1 MASHPSSQS
10 TEEVPNLG
18 FGAKVVEQ
26 STLRLLNRDGS
37 FNVSRDGLA
46 FWESVHLYRTLLKTP
61 WWNFILILFGSFI
74 GINVL
79 FGLLYA
85 LSGQGA
91 LTGAGAGA
99 SSLGMAERFLSAFF
113 FSVHTIT
120 TVGFGHIAPHNLMA
134 DVLVTV
140 EAFLGLSGFA
150 LVAGLIF
157 ARFEQPHA
165 KLLFSDK
172 AVVGANGEFK
182 TFKLRMANGG
192 QNELLAVQIR
202 VLLCMTETI
211 DGIRRRKFH
220 QLVLDRR
227 KTTFLPLDWTV
238 VHTISQDSPLYDLT
252 ENDLR
257 ERDAEFL
264 ILVDA
269 IDDTSSQPVHAR
281 SSYKWQEVV
290 WDAQFRDMYR
300 TTRDGRMSVDL
311 RRMHDIEETQIRQQA
326 PDGVG
331 SVSFWALSCGLWAM
345 GFE

>member
-10 TEEVPNLG
+10 TGETPDLG

-37 FNVSRDGLA
+37 FNVLRDGLS
-46 FWESVHLYRTLLKTP
+46 FWESVHLYRTLLRTS
-61 WWNFILILFGSFI
+61 WWNFILILFGGFI
-74 GINVL
+74 GANL
-79 FGLLYA
+79 FFGLLYA
-85 LSGQGA
+85 LAGQGA
-91 LTGAGAGA
+91 LTGAGA
-99 SSLGMAERFLSAFF
+99 SSTAERFLSAFF

-120 TVGFGHIAPHNLMA
+120 TVGFGHIAPQNLMA
-134 DVLVTV
+134 DVLVTL
-140 EAFLGLSGFA
+140 EAFFGLSGFA

-165 KLLFSDK
+165 KILFSDK
-172 AVVGANGEFK
+172 AVVGAHGEFRG
-182 TFKLRMANGG
+182 FKLRMANGG

-202 VLLCMTETI
+202 ILLCMTETI

-220 QLVLDRR
+220 QLVPDRR
-227 KTTFLPLDWTV
+227 KTALFPLDWTV
-238 VHTISQDSPLYDLT
+238 VHTISQDSPLYNMT

-257 ERDAEFL
+257 EGNAEFL
-264 ILVDA
+264 VLVNA

-290 WDAQFRDMYR
+290 WGAQFCDMYR

-311 RRMHDIEETQIRQQA
+311 RRLHDIEETQIRQQRQTVW
-326 PDGVG
+326 D
-331 SVSFWALSCGLWAM
+331 L
-345 GFE
+345 

>member
-1 MASHPSSQS
+1 MASHPSLQS
-10 TEEVPNLG
+10 TEEVPDLG

-37 FNVSRDGLA
+37 FNVSRGGLS
-46 FWESVHLYRTLLKTP
+46 FWESVHLYRTLLRTS
-61 WWNFILILFGSFI
+61 WWNFILILFGAFI
-74 GINVL
+74 GANML

-91 LTGAGAGA
+91 LTGA
-99 SSLGMAERFLSAFF
+99 SSLGMAERFLLAFF

-120 TVGFGHIAPHNLMA
+120 TVGFGHIAPQNLMA
-134 DVLVTV
+134 DVLVTL

-165 KLLFSDK
+165 KILFSDK
-172 AVVGANGEFK
+172 AVVGAHGRLK
-182 TFKLRMANGG
+182 GFKLRMANGG

-202 VLLCMTETI
+202 ILLCMTETI
-211 DGIRRRKFH
+211 GGIRRRKFH
-220 QLVLDRR
+220 QLVTDRQ
-227 KTTFLPLDWTV
+227 KTAFFPLDWTV
-238 VHTISQDSPLYDLT
+238 VHTISQDSSLYGLT

-264 ILVDA
+264 ILVNA

-290 WDAQFRDMYR
+290 WNAQFSDMYR

-311 RRMHDIEETQIRQQA
+311 RRLHDIDETQIRRQRQTVW
-326 PDGVG
+326 D
-331 SVSFWALSCGLWAM
+331 L
-345 GFE
+345 

>member
-1 MASHPSSQS
+1 MVTHPSSPS
-10 TEEVPNLG
+10 TEEVPDLG
-18 FGAKVVEQ
+18 FGTNVVEQ
-26 STLRLLNRDGS
+26 TTLRLLNRDGS

-61 WWNFILILFGSFI
+61 WWNFILILFGGFI
-74 GINVL
+74 GINML

-91 LTGAGAGA
+91 LTGAGAGAGA

-134 DVLVTV
+134 DVLVTI
-140 EAFLGLSGFA
+140 EAFLGLSAFA

-172 AVVGANGEFK
+172 AVVGAHGEFK
-182 TFKLRMANGG
+182 GFKLRMANGG

-202 VLLCMTETI
+202 ILLCMTETI

-220 QLVLDRR
+220 QLFLDRQ
-227 KTTFLPLDWTV
+227 KTAFLPLDWTV
-238 VHTISQDSPLYDLT
+238 VHTISQDSPLYGLT
-252 ENDLR
+252 ENDFR
-257 ERDAEFL
+257 ERDVEFL
-264 ILVDA
+264 VLVNA
-269 IDDTSSQPVHAR
+269 IDDTSSQPVHVR

-300 TTRDGRMSVDL
+300 ATRDGRMSVDL
-311 RRMHDIEETQIRQQA
+311 RRLHDIEETNIRQQRQTVW
-326 PDGVG
+326 D
-331 SVSFWALSCGLWAM
+331 L
-345 GFE
+345 